1 MHNPCRNTRLAKLDA
16 EDGPYTALILAA
28 AGLER
33 LGFADRI
40 TSLVGPP
47 TLYPA
52 VGQAALGVEI
62 RSNDPKVAQV
72 ASVLTHWQTQW
83 SCLAERACLRLL
95 EGGCSVPVGVHS
107 TLAPSEAEGGKRS
120 ARLTMVGTVTSLD
133 GAVHVEATVEKV
145 IDGVEAAE
153 ALGRNLGD
161 QLIASGADVILED
174 IKKDR
179 QAKQIKQNIPVT
191 SEVSQ

>member
-1 MHNPCRNTRLAKLDA
+1 M
-16 EDGPYTALILAA
+16 
-28 AGLER
+28 
-33 LGFADRI
+33 GFADRI
-40 TSLVGPP
+40 TSLISPP

-62 RSNDPKVAQV
+62 RSNDPKVAQI
-72 ASVLTHWQTQW
+72 ASVLTHWQTHW

-95 EGGCSVPVGVHS
+95 EGGCSVPVGVMS
-107 TLAPSEAEGGKRS
+107 TLTPNGVEGGQRS
-120 ARLTMVGTVTSLD
+120 ATLRMVGTVTSLN
-133 GAVHVEATVEKV
+133 GTVHVEATVEES

-153 ALGRNLGD
+153 ALGHKLGD
-161 QLIASGADVILED
+161 LLVANGADVVLED

-191 SEVSQ
+191 SETSQ

>member
-1 MHNPCRNTRLAKLDA
+1 MLPFRNTRLAKLDA
-16 EDGPYTALILAA
+16 EDGPYAALILAA

-40 TSLVGPP
+40 TSLISPP

-72 ASVLTHWQTQW
+72 TSVLIHWQTQW
-83 SCLAERACLRLL
+83 TCLAERACLKLL
-95 EGGCSVPVGVHS
+95 EGGCSVPVGVFS
-107 TLAPSEAEGGKRS
+107 TLVPAEGGTTGS
-120 ARLTMVGTVTSLD
+120 AVLKMVGTVTSLD
-133 GAVHVEATVEKV
+133 GAIHVESTVEDAIKG
-145 IDGVEAAE
+145 IEGAE
-153 ALGRNLGD
+153 ALGRKLGN
-161 QLIASGADVILED
+161 QLIASGADVVLDD

-191 SEVSQ
+191 SEGS

>member
-1 MHNPCRNTRLAKLDA
+1 MTFRNTRLAKLDA

-33 LGFADRI
+33 LGYADRI
-40 TSLVGPP
+40 TSLISPP

-52 VGQAALGVEI
+52 VGQAALGIEI
-62 RSNDPKVAQV
+62 RSNDPKVTQI

-95 EGGCSVPVGVHS
+95 EGGCSVPVGVFS
-107 TLAPSEAEGGKRS
+107 TLVAAEGATRS
-120 ARLTMVGTVTSLD
+120 AILKMVGTVTSLD
-133 GAVHVEATVEKV
+133 GAIHVESTVEEA
-145 IDGVEAAE
+145 INGVEDAE
-153 ALGRNLGD
+153 ALGRKLGE
-161 QLIASGADVILED
+161 QLMASGADVVLDD

-179 QAKQIKQNIPVT
+179 HAKQIKQDIPVT
-191 SEVSQ
+191 NEAS